1 MPKKLLIGNVDS
13 PIPFVAPEV
22 TAPILECENA
32 AVKCNFLEPGQ
43 ASPVHTHKFV
53 DVMIISKG
61 TGIATVDGEERRVG
75 PGDFILNPA
84 GTRHGIRNDGAER
97 LTWIVVHAPISRLP
111 KAAD

>member
-1 MPKKLLIGNVDS
+1 MAKKQLVGNTNS

-32 AVKCNFLEPGQ
+32 LVKCAYLEPGQ
-43 ASPVHTHKFV
+43 ESPPHTHKFV

-61 TGIATVDGEERRVG
+61 SGVATVDGEERRVG

-84 GTRHGIRNDGAER
+84 GTRHGIRNDGTER
-97 LTWIVVHAPISRLP
+97 LTWIVVHAPISRSP
-111 KAAD
+111 KAG